1 MVREAESFPHKLFF
15 DTMPVPLDLDMCPLA
30 CALYIQQPPTNS
42 QYVSIITYAEFVDD
56 AIAESV
62 SFQSNGDVTK
72 KTCILLKLKL
82 CLTFKRKLDLKVMS

>member
-1 MVREAESFPHKLFF
+1 MMAQLHGKGGRIFSSQLFF
-15 DTMPVPLDLDMCPLA
+15 DTMPVLLDLGMCPLA

-42 QYVSIITYAEFVDD
+42 QYVSIMTYAEFVDD

-72 KTCILLKLKL
+72 KTCTLLKLKL
-82 CLTFKRKLDLKVMS
+82 CVLFFGI